1 MYSDYNAVGSHST
14 FSSKS
19 LYLWVI
25 RLWTALCLPTLCFA
39 CVVEP
44 NQVKYGITLLPLI
57 FGMISL
63 TANMK
68 HSTGDQNKTCI
79 DVDTF
84 GILYKCLLLWLIS
97 HTEICLSLNCAA
109 FSMFAVDLSLFYFFS
124 FLVCK
129 QCFLVGFFF
138 KLWLLLWQ
146 EHVLQLWQTS

>member
-1 MYSDYNAVGSHST
+1 MLSAPIQRSPQN
-14 FSSKS
+14 

-25 RLWTALCLPTLCFA
+25 RLWTVLCLPTLCFA

-44 NQVKYGITLLPLI
+44 HQVKYGITLLPLI

-109 FSMFAVDLSLFYFFS
+109 FSMFAIDLSLFYFFS

>member
-1 MYSDYNAVGSHST
+1 MYSEYNAVGSYST

-109 FSMFAVDLSLFYFFS
+109 FSMFAIDSHFSTFSVSLSVNSVFWL
-124 FLVCK
+124 
-129 QCFLVGFFF
+129 FFF